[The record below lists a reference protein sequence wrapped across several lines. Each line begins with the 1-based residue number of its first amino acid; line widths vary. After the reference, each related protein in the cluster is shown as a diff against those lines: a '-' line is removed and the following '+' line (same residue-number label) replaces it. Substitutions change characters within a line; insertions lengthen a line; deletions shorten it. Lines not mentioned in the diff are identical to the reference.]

1 MPQIRANPNRM
12 ELLKLRRR
20 GAVARRG
27 HKLLKDKLD
36 ELMKE
41 FQARIGANR
50 RLRAEVE
57 RDLRAAY
64 SQFAIARAEA
74 GQAVLEPAL
83 MAGAPGRLLGVDEK
97 SLMSVTVPVLSLD
110 ELPEPGGYSLATT
123 PAVLD
128 AGLSRLAAVAPRL
141 VELAER
147 EKAIE
152 LLAAE
157 IERTR
162 RRVNALEYV
171 LIPSVDATIRDIQMK
186 LDEAER
192 SNLTRLMKVKDMIA
206 QQEAEERARRTKR
219 SRCTSASV

>member
-1 MPQIRANPNRM
+1 M
-12 ELLKLRRR
+12 ELLKLKRR
-20 GAVARRG
+20 GVVARRG

-41 FQARIGANR
+41 FQQRIGANR
-50 RLRAEVE
+50 KLRAGVE
-57 RDLRAAY
+57 RDLFAAY
-64 SQFAIARAEA
+64 SQLTIARAEA
-74 GQAVLEPAL
+74 GQSVLEPAL
-83 MAGAPGRLLGVDEK
+83 MSPAPGPLLTVEEK
-97 SLMSVTVPVLSLD
+97 SLMSVTVPIFSLD
-110 ELPEPGGYSLATT
+110 ELSDPGGYSLATT

-128 AGLSRLAAVAPRL
+128 VGLARLAAVAPRL
-141 VELAER
+141 IELAER

-152 LLAAE
+152 LLAGE

-171 LIPSVDATIRDIQMK
+171 LIPSVDAAVKDIQMK

-206 QQEAEERARRTKR
+206 EQEAAEDQ
-219 SRCTSASV
+219 

>member
-20 GAVARRG
+20 SATARRG

-41 FQARIGANR
+41 FQARISDNR
-50 RLRAEVE
+50 RLRRDVE
-57 RDLRAAY
+57 RELASAFGL
-64 SQFAIARAEA
+64 FALARAEA
-74 GQAVLEPAL
+74 GSGALASAL
-83 MAGAPGRLLGVDEK
+83 MAGEALPLLEVAEK
-97 SLMSVTVPVLSLD
+97 SLMSVRVPVFTLG

-128 AGLSRLAAVAPRL
+128 TALDRLAAVAPRM
-141 VELAER
+141 VVLAER

-152 LLAAE
+152 LLAGE

-171 LIPSVDATIRDIQMK
+171 LIPTIDATVRDITMK

-192 SNLTRLMKVKDMIA
+192 GNLTRLMKVKEMIA
-206 QQEAEERARRTKR
+206 QQQEAEEER
-219 SRCTSASV
+219 